1 MFCHRQSSQHTNK
14 LSDNDVDDH
23 KKPHNN
29 YITLQHTVGLERE
42 DLGLRLAVAAT
53 ILDAPSFFGLAAAG
67 VAFEALFA
75 AALLL
80 LPFWR
85 LRKRTKKAIP
95 TAARPAATTPTRI
108 PVDDDAEVARLV
120 AICEFCRLFRP
131 DDDVDVMDLDDLL
144 RG

>member
-1 MFCHRQSSQHTNK
+1 M
-14 LSDNDVDDH
+14 
-23 KKPHNN
+23 
-29 YITLQHTVGLERE
+29 
-42 DLGLRLAVAAT
+42 DLGLAVAAT
-53 ILDAPSFFGLAAAG
+53 IFDAPSFFGLAAAG

-75 AALLL
+75 AALPL
-80 LPFWR
+80 LPFRR
-85 LRKRTKKAIP
+85 LRNRKKTAVP

-131 DDDVDVMDLDDLL
+131 DDDVVVMDLDDLL